1 LASPEEWQAIADVEG
16 RRKRK
21 KENIL
26 DTQLLQEV
34 GYLAKI
40 ANLKSVNSSK
50 AAAPFQR
57 SALWQFRPMSL
68 NPASLPNQQ
77 RNLYH

>member
-1 LASPEEWQAIADVEG
+1 MLKEEE
-16 RRKRK
+16 RRK

-40 ANLKSVNSSK
+40 ANLKSVNSSM
-50 AAAPFQR
+50 AAAQFQR
-57 SALWQFRPMSL
+57 SALWQFRPMSQS
-68 NPASLPNQQ
+68 PASFPNQSGT
-77 RNLYH
+77 LAH